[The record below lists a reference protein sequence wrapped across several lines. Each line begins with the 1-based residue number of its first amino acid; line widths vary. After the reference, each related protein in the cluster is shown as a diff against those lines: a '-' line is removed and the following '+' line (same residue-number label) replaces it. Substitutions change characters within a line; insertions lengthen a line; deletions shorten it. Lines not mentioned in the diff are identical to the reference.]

1 MKSLHS
7 YESLYGLV
15 GCPLE
20 HSFSMDYFNHKFT
33 GEGIDARYVNFEI
46 DDVNHLLEIVG
57 QYPNLR
63 GLNVTTPYKE
73 QVIPFLTA
81 MHASAQAVGAVNVIK
96 ILRDHDGEVIG
107 LEGHNTDA
115 RAFGMTIEPMLTPQ
129 RRSALVMGTGGAA
142 KAVATALAALN
153 VEVSFVSRR
162 KNASTIAYEEI
173 TRAMVASHGI
183 IVNATP
189 VGMYPH
195 VEQCPDFPC
204 RLLTP
209 HHLCYDLIYN
219 PGETTFLKQARQ
231 AGAETKNG
239 LEMLLLQAFLS
250 YEVWTGNGGTS
261 AAQ

>member
-1 MKSLHS
+1 
-7 YESLYGLV
+7 
-15 GCPLE
+15 
-20 HSFSMDYFNHKFT
+20 
-33 GEGIDARYVNFEI
+33 
-46 DDVNHLLEIVG
+46 
-57 QYPNLR
+57 
-63 GLNVTTPYKE
+63 
-73 QVIPFLTA
+73 

-219 PGETTFLKQARQ
+219 QGETTFLKQARQ

>member
-1 MKSLHS
+1 MKPLHS

-57 QYPNLR
+57 QYP
-63 GLNVTTPYKE
+63 TPYKE

-250 YEVWTGNGGTS
+250 YEVWTGNGGTT